1 MRGADA
7 GTTKGAVSSLHRIRS
22 TMPGPRGAEDG
33 IYMGK
38 VRLIVNPAAGGG
50 TAGQSIP
57 DIEQRLSKL
66 GLKFDLV
73 KTERPW
79 HAVELAQAAAA
90 EVDVVVAV
98 GGDGTAN
105 EVLNGLMLAKNEGH
119 VAAMGVL
126 CVGRGN
132 DFAFGMG
139 IPADLATGCDVLAH
153 DHRHRIDVG
162 FVKGGDFPDGRYFGN
177 GIGIGFDA
185 VVGFV
190 AAKQKRLKGFV
201 SYLVAAI
208 KTIFVYFKA
217 PLVRLEFDDQPMNI
231 HALMVSVMNGRRM
244 GGGFMMA
251 PDGKPDDGVFN
262 LCIARQVSRP
272 RIFALMLKFMKGTQF
287 EHPTISDGQTARI
300 VVTALEGT
308 LPAHADGETL
318 CLEGKKLEM
327 TIVPDALEI
336 VRPAK
341 EG

>member
-1 MRGADA
+1 MV
-7 GTTKGAVSSLHRIRS
+7 K
-22 TMPGPRGAEDG
+22 
-33 IYMGK
+33 Y
-38 VRLIVNPAAGGG
+38 RLIVNPAAGGG

-57 DIEQRLSKL
+57 DIESKLNKL

-79 HAVELAQAAAA
+79 HAVELAQKAAA
-90 EVDVVVAV
+90 EADVVVAV

-105 EVLNGLMLAKNEGH
+105 EVLNGLMRAKEAGH
-119 VAAMGVL
+119 IATMAVL

-139 IPADLATGCDVLAH
+139 IPADLSAACQALGD
-153 DHRHRIDVG
+153 DHRRWIDVG
-162 FVKGGDFPDGRYFGN
+162 RVTGGDFPEGRYFGN

-190 AAKQKRLKGFV
+190 AAKQKRLTGFV
-201 SYLVAAI
+201 SYFVAAI
-208 KTIFVYFKA
+208 KTIFLYFKA
-217 PLVRLEFDDQPMNI
+217 PLVRLEFNGQPMNI
-231 HALMVSVMNGRRM
+231 HALMVSVMNGTRM

-251 PDGKPDDGVFN
+251 PSGKPDDGVFD

-272 RIFALMLKFMKGTQF
+272 RIFGLMLKFMKGTQF
-287 EHPTISDGQTARI
+287 AHPAISDGQTTHI
-300 VVTALEGT
+300 SVTALEGS

-327 TIVPDALEI
+327 DIIGHALEI
-336 VRPAK
+336 ISPADTA
-341 EG
+341 